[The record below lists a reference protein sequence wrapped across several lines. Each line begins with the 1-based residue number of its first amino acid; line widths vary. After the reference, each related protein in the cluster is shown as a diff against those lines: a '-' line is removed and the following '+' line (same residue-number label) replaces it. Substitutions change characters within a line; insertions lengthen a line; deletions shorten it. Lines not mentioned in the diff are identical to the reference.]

1 MWKKQYVSGPV
12 SSIITYDICESY
24 LLYSNTR
31 TCTSSLKWLYKTS
44 VKKDLMRL
52 IFFKSDERSKLCFIF
67 SMIQVFYHFFFNF
80 LSFSKLHILL
90 LINATL
96 YKPNFANISSHS
108 FICNWVTK
116 EQFVPPRPQISV
128 EFDEIFPTGFHMIL
142 IYRNGVVLIKLK
154 NGYWWRHRKFKN

>member
-1 MWKKQYVSGPV
+1 MALYHQLSPMTFANLISFIQIHVHARQAWNDYTKH
-12 SSIITYDICESY
+12 
-24 LLYSNTR
+24 LLKRIWWGSF
-31 TCTSSLKWLYKTS
+31 SLKVMSVQNYALFSLWYK
-44 VKKDLMRL
+44 
-52 IFFKSDERSKLCFIF
+52 FFI
-67 SMIQVFYHFFFNF
+67 IFFFNF

-108 FICNWVTK
+108 YICNWVTK

-142 IYRNGVVLIKLK
+142 IYRNGVILIKLK